1 MRGDGSNVPLP
12 DRITPTYGARQRE
25 DRGLNVGCKQ
35 IHIHDLRDP
44 GAGDMACTGEFGV
57 VSDDAIVAMTD
68 ADSAGCSC
76 AMDCSPEEHFD
87 WS

>member
-1 MRGDGSNVPLP
+1 
-12 DRITPTYGARQRE
+12 
-25 DRGLNVGCKQ
+25 
-35 IHIHDLRDP
+35 
-44 GAGDMACTGEFGV
+44 MAIAGEFGV

-68 ADSAGCSC
+68 ADSSACSC